1 MDDPVHD
8 SFPPT
13 TGWRQLSH
21 LSTQL
26 LARLGCYLGNLL
38 ASHCLL
44 CGAASGNDPVCPACA
59 GELPRLLPG
68 DSCPCCGE
76 GGSGGAVCGRCL
88 RQPPPFRSTSAAW
101 RYAFPADRLV
111 QALKYQHRLAL
122 AGWLGRQLA
131 SSITVPDCDWIIPL
145 PLHPERLAERGF
157 NQSQLIAEALGK
169 CLRRPVDRDSLVR
182 IRPTP
187 PQAALA
193 YRRRQANVRGA
204 FACQRDFRQQR
215 LLLVD
220 DVMTTGATLREAA
233 RVLRLHGAS
242 EIRLA
247 VVARAQ
253 RDDRRILLRPD
264 SMV

>member
-1 MDDPVHD
+1 MDDPARD
-8 SFPPT
+8 SFPAAAW
-13 TGWRQLSH
+13 WRRILQANGRLPG
-21 LSTQL
+21 
-26 LARLGCYLGNLL
+26 RLGEHLGSLL
-38 ASHCLL
+38 ASQCLL
-44 CGAASGNDPVCPACA
+44 CGAATERDPVCTACA
-59 GELPRLLPG
+59 NELPPMAATA
-68 DSCPCCGE
+68 SCPCCGE
-76 GGSGGAVCGRCL
+76 GGSGGEICGRCL
-88 RQPPPFRSTSAAW
+88 RRPPPFATTVAAW

-122 AGWLGRQLA
+122 AGWFGRQLA
-131 SSITVPDCDWIIPL
+131 SRMHLADYDWIVPL
-145 PLHPERLAERGF
+145 PLHPGRLAERGF
-157 NQSQLIAEALGK
+157 NQSQLIAEALAK
-169 CLRRPVDRDSLVR
+169 CLQRPVDRDSLVR

-204 FACQRDFRQQR
+204 FACQRDFRAQR

-233 RVLRLHGAS
+233 RVLRLHGAA
-242 EIRLA
+242 EVGLA

-253 RDDRRILLRPD
+253 RDDRRILLGTG